1 MPIKPPATTYLY
13 LLDHALQQEIGIA
26 FTITGIVR
34 KSFLNTLYEARK
46 LGNNPAYG
54 ELIFFS
60 PAAPHENEIFICKKS
75 VSLDDAT
82 PL

>member
-26 FTITGIVR
+26 FTITGISR
-34 KSFLNTLYEARK
+34 KYFLNTLRTARK
-46 LGNNPAYG
+46 MGGPEYA
-54 ELIFFS
+54 EIIFFE

-75 VSLDDAT
+75 VSLDDAPT
-82 PL
+82 L